1 MASEIIED
9 TELKPDQSNIVK
21 SGPITDS
28 EYASFQITA
37 DASSVEGFDVFDDY
51 AETAKEFIEAQWIV
65 AGHGV
70 RIQED
75 GAYIYTLESE
85 NIGFCNQEP
94 YVWELTDRSQQ
105 GYAQD
110 SAFIMM
116 IARLEICLH
125 AM

>member
-51 AETAKEFIEAQWIV
+51 AETMEKKFHWHMVLSEL
-65 AGHGV
+65 GHGV
-70 RIQED
+70 PYSGRRCLYLYIRI
-75 GAYIYTLESE
+75 
-85 NIGFCNQEP
+85 
-94 YVWELTDRSQQ
+94 
-105 GYAQD
+105 
-110 SAFIMM
+110 
-116 IARLEICLH
+116 
-125 AM
+125 